1 MAAEAVNIEIAP
13 ITSGLLIRIQ
23 DERVTQAHGE
33 RIMAA
38 ITEAG
43 YQNGAELVLNL
54 IKVDSFQ
61 SAGLATLA
69 RIAFEHRL
77 KIVGTDEKITRLL
90 DLMGILPVVDLGD
103 SEAEFLPESG
113 GGSGGGSGGSGDGGG
128 DSGGSGASGG
138 DAAPAS

>member
-1 MAAEAVNIEIAP
+1 MPPDPVNIEILP
-13 ITSGLLIRIQ
+13 IPNGLLIRIS
-23 DERVTQAHGE
+23 DDRVTQAHGE

-38 ITEAG
+38 IGEAG
-43 YQNGAELVLNL
+43 HESGAELILNL
-54 IKVDSFQ
+54 QKVDSFQ

-103 SEAEFLPESG
+103 TE
-113 GGSGGGSGGSGDGGG
+113 
-128 DSGGSGASGG
+128 
-138 DAAPAS
+138 